1 MSLFTGATQRQINIG
16 LTVVRSIVGAI
27 FMAHGAQKLFVFG
40 FDGVG
45 GAFAGMGIP
54 MASVLGPFIG
64 LLEFFGGFALIIG
77 LLTRLAS
84 FGLASTMVVAMLV
97 VHLPNGFF
105 NPNGVEFPL
114 SLFASTVLLA
124 VAGAGR
130 WSVDGAIAR
139 SVDKAT
145 AASPRETLR
154 RAA

>member
-1 MSLFTGATQRQINIG
+1 MSLFTRTSERQMDIG
-16 LTVVRSIVGAI
+16 LTVVRAIVGAI
-27 FMAHGAQKLFVFG
+27 FMAHGAQKLFVYG
-40 FDGVG
+40 LDGVAG
-45 GAFAGMGIP
+45 GFAQMGIP

-64 LLEFFGGFALIIG
+64 LLELFGGFALIIG

-84 FGLASTMVVAMLV
+84 LGLASTMVVAMLV

-105 NPNGVEFPL
+105 NPTGVEFPL
-114 SLFASTVLLA
+114 SLFASTVLLV

-139 SVDKAT
+139 SLGK
-145 AASPRETLR
+145 SPVAVSRESLR